1 MIIIRNVFIWAYVKR
16 KLLHQHIKQH
26 WFLGSSAIFPFGLLQ
41 VLGVA
46 FAHCKKTKPIKNK
59 TKQNKTKRNK
69 TKTKNKNEYK
79 QKTKQINKTKKTNKT
94 KTNKTKQN
102 RILFSFTNQGVFP
115 GTYPYCHTDEET

>member
-1 MIIIRNVFIWAYVKR
+1 MIIVRNVFIWAYVKP

-26 WFLGSSAIFPFGLLQ
+26 WFLGSSAIFPFGLRQ

-46 FAHCKKTKPIKNK
+46 FAHCKKTKPINKKQNK
-59 TKQNKTKRNK
+59 TKQNKNK
-69 TKTKNKNEYK
+69 KQKQTKNKTNK
-79 QKTKQINKTKKTNKT
+79 QKQKQTNKT

-115 GTYPYCHTDEET
+115 GTYPYCHIDEET